1 MTDKRFKETF
11 FYLFRHH
18 RIEPKLNRYAVLLS
32 LGAVIGWLYFS
43 FIEKSFVGKMISGDA
58 LIVDLVLGLPLVLMF
73 TIIVYACAYWSCKLL
88 IIFLLPQALI
98 PYQREDP
105 KQEAETQR
113 QEEAHGKNYWNKT
126 NSDSVDD
133 PVRMKNENSH
143 DSK

>member
-18 RIEPKLNRYAVLLS
+18 RIESKLNRYAVLLS
-32 LGAVIGWLYFS
+32 LSAVIGWLYFS

-98 PYQREDP
+98 PYQQEDSR
-105 KQEAETQR
+105 QEVETQR
-113 QEEAHGKNYWNKT
+113 QEEAHGKNYWDK
-126 NSDSVDD
+126 SDSGATDD
-133 PVRMKNENSH
+133 SIKTTHDHSH